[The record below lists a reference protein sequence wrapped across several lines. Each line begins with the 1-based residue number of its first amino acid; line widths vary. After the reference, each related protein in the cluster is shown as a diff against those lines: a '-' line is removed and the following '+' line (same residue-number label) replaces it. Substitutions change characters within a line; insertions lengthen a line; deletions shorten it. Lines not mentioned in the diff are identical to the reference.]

1 MKIRILLIDDASFIR
16 DLIKRTLRKYLPQG
30 EVIEAADGRRAQS
43 ILNRQPID
51 LILSDWEMPGVS
63 GEELL
68 QWVRADEKLAQIPF
82 VMITSLG
89 GKEHIMRA
97 VQAGVSD
104 YLGKPFTGEELMHKV
119 QKALVKSGKLNKAAA
134 GPAAKGGPFSS
145 LEILSGKGD
154 GVPGG
159 SLEALT
165 GAAKSKE
172 SPKLKGTALVSW
184 EDIEFRCMIKHI
196 SIDEVLLVC
205 KRAAQHPSVFASVSV
220 TLSPGNQAGQ
230 AINDLGAYV
239 HSISAVEK
247 RRDAEF
253 LNLVLRFES
262 PTDEQRTLLSSFILE
277 NP

>member
-1 MKIRILLIDDASFIR
+1 
-16 DLIKRTLRKYLPQG
+16 
-30 EVIEAADGRRAQS
+30 
-43 ILNRQPID
+43 
-51 LILSDWEMPGVS
+51 
-63 GEELL
+63 
-68 QWVRADEKLAQIPF
+68 
-82 VMITSLG
+82 
-89 GKEHIMRA
+89 
-97 VQAGVSD
+97 
-104 YLGKPFTGEELMHKV
+104 
-119 QKALVKSGKLNKAAA
+119 
-134 GPAAKGGPFSS
+134 
-145 LEILSGKGD
+145 
-154 GVPGG
+154 
-159 SLEALT
+159 
-165 GAAKSKE
+165 
-172 SPKLKGTALVSW
+172 
-184 EDIEFRCMIKHI
+184 MIKHI